1 MAWDEHPSGRR
12 ERLPDDWPL
21 RRIRVLRR
29 DGYRCQHRDAPG
41 TPMCGAPANQVDHVE
56 RGDDHSLDN
65 LRALCRRHHALKSS
79 AEGNAA
85 KPRRRREPEP
95 HPGLIRT

>member
-1 MAWDEHPSGRR
+1 MTGKWEGSDRKS
-12 ERLPDDWPL
+12 RLPDDWAK

-29 DGYRCQHRDAPG
+29 DGYRCHE
-41 TPMCGAPANQVDHVE
+41 CGAPANQVDHIIP
-56 RGDDHSLDN
+56 GDDHDLDN

-85 KPRRRREPEP
+85 KPKRVNAPE
-95 HPGLIRT
+95 RFAWSV